1 MKRTLITLATAVAVT
16 TTSITATPAATTTP
30 ESSVS
35 EQTSSAAET
44 TAPAQPTAEPK
55 NKSSISSSDSK
66 GSGWSPTGSTPIDL
80 VLLIAGALGISFLVQ
95 PLLNGNLDQVIN
107 DLKKQ
112 FNLPM

>member
-1 MKRTLITLATAVAVT
+1 MKRTLIALATAVAVT
-16 TTSITATPAATTTP
+16 TTSITAAPAATTTP

-44 TAPAQPTAEPK
+44 TAPEQLTAEPK
-55 NKSSISSSDSK
+55 EKSSSGSK